1 MKMTKQAFQLNLG
14 ILITHVKDKLSTDFS
29 YNVEKAQ
36 SRLIIELIGE
46 NAELK
51 KRIDELEGLIN
62 KNQ

>member
-36 SRLIIELIGE
+36 SRLIIKLIGE
-46 NAELK
+46 NAEMK
-51 KRIDELEGLIN
+51 RRIDELEGLIN